1 MEHTI
6 TTALNWRYAAKA
18 YDPAATITKEELD
31 TILESGRLAPS
42 SYGIEAWKFIVVENK
57 ELRAKLRA
65 AAWDQPQCTD
75 ASHLVIIARRT
86 DVRENI
92 TEELMQRT
100 AKTRNIPIESLDGYR
115 TMVNGTIQSR
125 SDEAL
130 DAWIAKQV
138 YIALGT
144 MVETAAL
151 LKVDSSP
158 MEGFDPKQFDEIL
171 GLPAQHL
178 ASTVVLAL
186 GHRAA
191 SDAFASCAKVRRS
204 ADDVISFVR

>member
-1 MEHTI
+1 MEDTI
-6 TTALNWRYAAKA
+6 ITALNWRYATKQ
-18 YDPAATITKEELD
+18 YDPTATLTDRELS

-42 SYGIEAWKFIVVENK
+42 SFGVEAWKFIVVENK
-57 ELRAKLRA
+57 ELRTKLRA
-65 AAWDQPQCTD
+65 AAWNQSPFTD

-92 TEELMQRT
+92 TRELLQRT
-100 AKTRNIPIESLDGYR
+100 AATRGIAEETLDGYKQ
-115 TMVNGTIQSR
+115 MVEGTIAGR

-130 DAWIAKQV
+130 DAWVAKQA
-138 YIALGT
+138 YIPLGI

-151 LKVDSSP
+151 LNVDSTP
-158 MEGFDPKQFDEIL
+158 MEGFDPKQVDEIL

-178 ASTVVLAL
+178 AATAVLAL

-191 SDAFASCAKVRRS
+191 DDAYAAY
-204 ADDVISFVR
+204 A